1 MCVFDMVCHVIFA
14 TIVNVHGWY
23 VGGGHLEL
31 ASCCWQLPQW
41 HTIRLLQTNCQ
52 SGKQYQFGGRV
63 DRHAGVCKTRLLPR
77 SYRRARSKDLRQL
90 DASDYLYREE

>member
-52 SGKQYQFGGRV
+52 SEKQHRFRDRV
-63 DRHAGVCKTRLLPR
+63 DRHVGTSNFRLLQRLLPTDSR
-77 SYRRARSKDLRQL
+77 KDLRRFEVCGHL
-90 DASDYLYREE
+90 RRKG